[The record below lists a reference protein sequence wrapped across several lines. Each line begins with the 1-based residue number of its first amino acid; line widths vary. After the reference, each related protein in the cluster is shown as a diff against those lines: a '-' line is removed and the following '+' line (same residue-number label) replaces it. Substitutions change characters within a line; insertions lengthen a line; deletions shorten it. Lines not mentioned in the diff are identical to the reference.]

1 MISVLNYVSLI
12 EDALTDKLPGF
23 HYCFLLVVEGGAGL
37 QNRKLLTIRNR
48 SKKNEYTFRSPTRDR
63 LLLLFRFVSSR
74 PVEQH
79 FFPTTTARQSDSS
92 EASATGRLLTSGPEY
107 PRVYFEGKAAST
119 LFDYEKMS
127 LLEGK
132 WESSVIRK
140 YTFPSRHTSTACCTI
155 HGRARDNK
163 NFSEQCKKNLKSFGK
178 ITASDSL
185 PYRFLCC
192 LLFY

>member
-12 EDALTDKLPGF
+12 VDALTDKLPGF

-63 LLLLFRFVSSR
+63 LLLLFRFVRSR

-79 FFPTTTARQSDSS
+79 FCPTTTARQSDSS

-107 PRVYFEGKAAST
+107 PRVHFEGKAAST

-132 WESSVIRK
+132 WEGSVIRK

-155 HGRARDNK
+155 DIIDIVSSTIHGRARDNK
-163 NFSEQCKKNLKSFGK
+163 NFSQQYMK
-178 ITASDSL
+178 I
-185 PYRFLCC
+185 
-192 LLFY
+192 